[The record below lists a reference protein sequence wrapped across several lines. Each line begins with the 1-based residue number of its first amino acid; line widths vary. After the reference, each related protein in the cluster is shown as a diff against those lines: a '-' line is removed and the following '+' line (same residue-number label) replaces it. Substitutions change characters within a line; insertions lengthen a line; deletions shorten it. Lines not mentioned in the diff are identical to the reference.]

1 MTPKRG
7 DGQGQPGD
15 VVITAGRPELRFEHG
30 VLPSLPPREFQYA
43 FDVQMCRC
51 ADVQMCRCA
60 DVLRLTCA
68 RLMISR
74 AQSQPDCLP
83 IREFS

>member
-1 MTPKRG
+1 MRASFLLMSRIHALPMTPKRG

-43 FDVQMCRC
+43 FDVQMC
-51 ADVQMCRCA
+51 
-60 DVLRLTCA
+60 
-68 RLMISR
+68 
-74 AQSQPDCLP
+74 
-83 IREFS
+83 